1 MTPRRRWLGWG
12 LIVYG
17 VLGIALVMSCG
28 GIGLGVAARIERLA
42 AAADG
47 TLDAAA
53 RSTRAAA
60 DSFTNVDG
68 SLAEAGT
75 SSVQAAD
82 LAREAST
89 SLDALAGAMELS
101 VFGAQPLLPLAARF
115 RDSADQAMA
124 LGETLDGVS
133 TSLEATRTDV
143 SGIGIELESLAD
155 ELETL
160 QGAADPGDGRL
171 LRLFVVLL
179 LAWIA
184 VPALGGLLLGLSLL
198 RRPVPDASVT

>member
-17 VLGIALVMSCG
+17 VLGIALVMSGG

>member
-17 VLGIALVMSCG
+17 VLGIALVMSGG

-60 DSFTNVDG
+60 NSFTNVDG